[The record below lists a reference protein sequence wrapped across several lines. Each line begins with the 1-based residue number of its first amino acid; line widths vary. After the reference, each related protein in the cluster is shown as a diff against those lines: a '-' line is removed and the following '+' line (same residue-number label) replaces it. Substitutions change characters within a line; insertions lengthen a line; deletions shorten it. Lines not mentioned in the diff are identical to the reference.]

1 MNQQQ
6 HDFLNEGQGGA
17 QDDFFAP
24 AQPTAT
30 NAPNANAPQQTQT
43 APQQQPA
50 QRFIPEGFENPQA
63 LQQRIERRKEE
74 MRRLN
79 MKLSRAGNTDHTQ
92 NPYARK
98 RNDNTY
104 DFDQVAYDSDKRAYD
119 AIALDVSEMNMK
131 LSNMASMV
139 SRLQDGVTGSA
150 RQVWQAHEA
159 RIPAGIRD
167 AVRDYYVKNVQYLIG
182 IGHFQDPNQYKSQAD
197 VQRGLTQIVA
207 TAIGAVSLSGNES
220 MPSGRSAGGREEQA
234 PQEDDEFAGWEPEA
248 RRMFEAGMASGARKR
263 ETLAERAKREVEEAR
278 ARQTA
283 GER

>member
-1 MNQQQ
+1 MNQ
-6 HDFLNEGQGGA
+6 HDFLNEGQQGGA
-17 QDDFFAP
+17 QDDFFAQVP
-24 AQPTAT
+24 AQPPAQSPQPQQS
-30 NAPNANAPQQTQT
+30 AAPQQ
-43 APQQQPA
+43 PPV

-79 MKLSRAGNTDHTQ
+79 MKLSRAGNTDHNQ
-92 NPYARK
+92 NPYARR
-98 RNDNTY
+98 RNDNSY

-119 AIALDVSEMNMK
+119 AISLDISEMNMK
-131 LSNMASMV
+131 LSTMASMV
-139 SRLQDGVTGSA
+139 SRLQDGVTGVA
-150 RQVWQAHEA
+150 RQVWQSSEA

-167 AVRDYYVKNVQYLIG
+167 AVRDYYVKNVQYLVS
-182 IGHFQDPNQYKSQAD
+182 IGHFQDANQYKTQAD
-197 VQRGLTQIVA
+197 VQRGLMQIVA

-220 MPSGRSAGGREEQA
+220 MPHGQSAGGQEEQP

-248 RRMFEAGMASGARKR
+248 RRMFEAGMASGTRKR
-263 ETLAERAKREVEEAR
+263 ETLAERAKREAEEAR